1 MPLGQSEQ
9 KTYLT
14 IAYGKL
20 RKKAKEGDA
29 GAVWREF
36 EGKGSWA
43 HEYQWIEGTITK
55 IYYKESKEYGN
66 SYEVT
71 MDDGKELYNISF
83 KENSRYCQDFLVK
96 LPNINLAHPVKINP
110 YAMKDEQGND
120 KHGTSVQQ
128 NGEKLKNF
136 FSQKEGEAWIYRYGF
151 PEPKKP
157 KLSDKEWKIYLI
169 EIQCFLMDYVKAN
182 IIPKLNDPATKLG
195 IDENENE
202 PELTQP
208 KTPTVDDDP
217 PF

>member
-1 MPLGQSEQ
+1 MPVGQSEQ

-20 RKKAKEGDA
+20 REKCKEGEPN
-29 GAVWREF
+29 AVWREF
-36 EGKGSWA
+36 EGKGSFA
-43 HEYQWIEGTITK
+43 KEYQWIEGRIVK
-55 IYYKESKEYGN
+55 IYYKESKDYGN

-71 MDDGKELYNISF
+71 IDDDVKKWNVSF

-96 LPNINLAHPVKINP
+96 LPNIDLSKFVRINP
-110 YAMKDEQGND
+110 YELKDSETGKD

-136 FSQKEGEAWIYRYGF
+136 FSQKEGETWIYRNGF
-151 PEPKKP
+151 PEPKKV

-182 IIPKLNDPATKLG
+182 IIPKLNDPATRLG
-195 IDENENE
+195 IEEEKTEGAIDETLNESSD
-202 PELTQP
+202 L
-208 KTPTVDDDP
+208 

>member
-1 MPLGQSEQ
+1 MPVGTAEQ

-20 RKKAKEGDA
+20 RERCKEGEPN
-29 GAVWREF
+29 AVWREF
-36 EGKGSWA
+36 EGKGSFA
-43 HEYQWIEGTITK
+43 KEYQWIEGRIAK

-71 MDDGKELYNISF
+71 IDDDVKLWNVSF

-96 LPNINLAHPVKINP
+96 LPNINLSQVVKLTP
-110 YAMKDEQGND
+110 YEMKGDDGKE
-120 KHGTSVQQ
+120 KRGTSVMQ
-128 NGEKLKNF
+128 NAIKLKNF
-136 FSQKEGEAWIYRYGF
+136 FSQKEGETWVYREGF

-169 EIQCFLMDYVKAN
+169 EIQCFLMDYIKAHVL
-182 IIPKLNDPATKLG
+182 PKLNDPAVRLG
-195 IDENENE
+195 IEEDKEAETEIKAEDESGD
-202 PELTQP
+202 L
-208 KTPTVDDDP
+208 